1 MPFGPPPKITRDDLI
16 EVLRRNLE
24 PHWIE
29 GLLDDP
35 SSLSLFEGAIS
46 VLLRIQDAVDEN
58 FSIGSFILTAPGR
71 TPATSTVRLNRP
83 SGAEVT
89 VETDRRFLDDRGA
102 IWRPSAAFTIPL
114 SGGSQTVDVPIETER
129 TGYFL
134 NSFEPLTYRILDA
147 LPDPTLIVLAGADP
161 ATGGKTPFLDQH
173 GKERRVFRAAGETD
187 AQYQNRIVFLE
198 DQVSPKAIA
207 ETVLQVLDEFPAS
220 QFIADLIFRHGL
232 RTVREP
238 FQDTAQPAQLN
249 LIGADIAFLDDVQP
263 IPVASPIPDPGGT
276 FADDLN
282 GHHVRDRDDAC
293 AWFDVLLPTIPNPAD
308 DQLFFDDGLPGPA
321 GSRGFFDDPEFGYA
335 DLPAADTA
343 LAPVAALADELD
355 RRRGGCVRFR
365 ILVGEEISSLRHPP
379 LGTLAQVGTYTD
391 ADGNVA
397 DVDLTDAVRQFDGDD
412 DFALTTTG
420 EATGDALDAGDLLY
434 TLAAIPAPISISH
447 VMLRAR
453 ARQKDV
459 SIGTDPILQFLVKPT
474 TAGVPERVGPTFAID
489 NETYRQFEILLEKN
503 PINGL
508 DWTLA
513 DIAGAVDVGIA
524 NVAGAAVATEELR
537 VSELTL
543 EIVANFG

>member
-1 MPFGPPPKITRDDLI
+1 MTI
-16 EVLRRNLE
+16 
-24 PHWIE
+24 
-29 GLLDDP
+29 
-35 SSLSLFEGAIS
+35 
-46 VLLRIQDAVDEN
+46 
-58 FSIGSFILTAPGR
+58 
-71 TPATSTVRLNRP
+71 
-83 SGAEVT
+83 
-89 VETDRRFLDDRGA
+89 ETDRRFLDDRGA
-102 IWRPSAAFTIPL
+102 VWRPSATFTIPL

-134 NSFEPLTYRILDA
+134 NSFEPLTYRILDS

-249 LIGADIAFLDDVQP
+249 LIGAEVAFLDDVQP
-263 IPVASPIPDPGGT
+263 IPVASSIPDPGGI

-282 GHHVRDRDDAC
+282 GHHVRDREDAC

-321 GSRGFFDDPEFGYA
+321 GSRGFYDDPEFGYP
-335 DLPAADTA
+335 DLPASDTA
-343 LAPVAALADELD
+343 LAPVVALADELA
-355 RRRGGCVRFR
+355 RRRGGCVQFR

-379 LGTLAQVGTYTD
+379 LGTLTQAGTYTD
-391 ADGNVA
+391 PDGNAA

-420 EATGDALDAGDLLY
+420 EAPGSPLDAGDLLY
-434 TLAAIPAPISISH
+434 TLAAIPAPVSISH

-453 ARQKDV
+453 VKQRDI
-459 SIGTDPILQFLVKPT
+459 SINTDPILQFVLKPT
-474 TAGVPERVGPTFAID
+474 TAGAPERVGPAFAIA
-489 NETYRQFEILLEKN
+489 NETYQQFEILLEEN
-503 PINGL
+503 PITAAP
-508 DWTLA
+508 WTLA
-513 DIAGAVDVGIA
+513 DIAGTVDLGVA
-524 NVAGAAVATEELR
+524 NVAVAGPTEELR